1 MFVGHQMV
9 LDISFPTARERLA
22 QFIREGWLRDAS
34 GKAHSDGLVGV
45 TRVGPFGAVLGA
57 SKLVQVH
64 IADPVPRA
72 DTVIVPLRWEAT
84 GVTNRLFPV
93 LDADLALTP
102 AEEGGTLLALMGSYR
117 APLAGVGSGLDRLVL
132 RRVATATVRSLL
144 RRVEDA
150 IIDPLPDVAD
160 GSVLG
165 IGVAGPDLAIEP
177 GPSW

>member
-93 LDADLALTP
+93 LSILCPMLPTAACWASVWPVRTWPSSPALLGDLVTP
-102 AEEGGTLLALMGSYR
+102 IA
-117 APLAGVGSGLDRLVL
+117 
-132 RRVATATVRSLL
+132 
-144 RRVEDA
+144 
-150 IIDPLPDVAD
+150 
-160 GSVLG
+160 
-165 IGVAGPDLAIEP
+165 
-177 GPSW
+177 